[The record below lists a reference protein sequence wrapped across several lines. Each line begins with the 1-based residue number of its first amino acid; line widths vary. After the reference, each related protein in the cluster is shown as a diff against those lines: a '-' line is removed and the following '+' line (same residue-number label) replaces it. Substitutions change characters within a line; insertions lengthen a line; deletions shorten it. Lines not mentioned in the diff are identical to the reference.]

1 MKSSL
6 AFFAKMSKKEK
17 LVFGIALGFVLI
29 AFFDRV
35 IFAAIMS
42 RMRTID
48 EETRTKQLVLKKDL
62 KVLAQK
68 DAILT
73 QDKDYSVYSVQAKSE
88 EEEISGILKEIEGL
102 ATQAGVYLG
111 EIKPG
116 GVKEETVMKKYT
128 ITLACEATME
138 QLAGFMYLIEN
149 SKTLFTIDNY
159 SLTVKDKEK
168 GTLKCG
174 MTISK
179 VVVP

>member
-1 MKSSL
+1 MKVDL
-6 AFFAKMSKKEK
+6 AFFAKMSKKER
-17 LVFGIALGFVLI
+17 LVFAVALGIVLI

-35 IFAAIMS
+35 IFSAIMS
-42 RMRTID
+42 RMKAID
-48 EETRTKQLVLKKDL
+48 EDTRTKQLLLKKDL

-68 DAILT
+68 EAILS
-73 QDKDYSVYSVQAKSE
+73 QDEDYSVYSVQAKSE
-88 EEEISGILKEIEGL
+88 EEEISGILKAIEGL

-128 ITLACEATME
+128 ITLACEAAME

-149 SKTLFTIDNY
+149 SKTLFTVDNY